1 MTSADATTSLAI
13 KICDQEERFCSSAI
27 YQKCRRSRSPQPTI
41 RQAAVLRFGPTMIA
55 ASATILS
62 TPVLLLSQ
70 GYALARREPH
80 SEAV

>member
-1 MTSADATTSLAI
+1 
-13 KICDQEERFCSSAI
+13 
-27 YQKCRRSRSPQPTI
+27 
-41 RQAAVLRFGPTMIA
+41 MIA